1 MSVLSKKVHMK
12 DTDLKQ
18 KKNRSQAKKKNNSSK
33 KVVAKQKSNALNHNK
48 KLDVIKKFATKANV
62 AYFILFLLDIIL
74 VIYSARKNIVNYV
87 TIGDQNIFVSKTRYL
102 LLGRNYI
109 NLIIT
114 GFFYLYTCVI
124 NRFLLQKKITKNF
137 LGWLLAV
144 IVILNFL
151 LFFLFTKRVY

>member
-1 MSVLSKKVHMK
+1 MLSKKVHMK

-48 KLDVIKKFATKANV
+48 KLDVIKKFATKVNV
-62 AYFILFLLDIIL
+62 TYFILFLLDIIL

-87 TIGDQNIFVSKTRYL
+87 TIADQDIFVSKTRYL

-114 GFFYLYTCVI
+114 GFFYVYICVI
-124 NRFLLQKKITKNF
+124 NRFLLQKKITKKF
-137 LGWLLAV
+137 LGWLLV
-144 IVILNFL
+144 VLVILNLL